1 MNAPNLYVRQLEK
14 PLAFENLNIILAIQ
28 RCTNFS
34 ISIPFIL
41 RSLSKKD
48 QSQAKESH
56 ELEERLDR
64 YEERLREAEIAIAR
78 NERRNNNG
86 R

>member
-1 MNAPNLYVRQLEK
+1 M
-14 PLAFENLNIILAIQ
+14 AFENLNIILAISGVLI
-28 RCTNFS
+28 S

-48 QSQAKESH
+48 QSQQKESH

-64 YEERLREAEIAIAR
+64 YEERLRLAEIAIAR
-78 NERRNNNG
+78 NERKNNNG

>member
-1 MNAPNLYVRQLEK
+1 M
-14 PLAFENLNIILAIQ
+14 AFENLNIILAISGVLI
-28 RCTNFS
+28 S

-48 QSQAKESH
+48 QSQEKESH

>member
-14 PLAFENLNIILAIQ
+14 HLAFENLNIILAISGVLI
-28 RCTNFS
+28 S

>member
-1 MNAPNLYVRQLEK
+1 MNALNLYVRQLEK
-14 PLAFENLNIILAIQ
+14 PLAFENLNIILAISGVLI
-28 RCTNFS
+28 S

-48 QSQAKESH
+48 QSQQKESH

-64 YEERLREAEIAIAR
+64 YEERLRMVEIGIAR
-78 NERRNNNG
+78 TERRQNG
-86 R
+86 G

>member
-1 MNAPNLYVRQLEK
+1 M
-14 PLAFENLNIILAIQ
+14 AFENLNIILAISGVLI
-28 RCTNFS
+28 S

-48 QSQAKESH
+48 QNQANESH

>member
-14 PLAFENLNIILAIQ
+14 PLAFENLNIILAISGVLI
-28 RCTNFS
+28 S

-48 QSQAKESH
+48 QSQQQESH
-56 ELEERLDR
+56 ELEQRLDR